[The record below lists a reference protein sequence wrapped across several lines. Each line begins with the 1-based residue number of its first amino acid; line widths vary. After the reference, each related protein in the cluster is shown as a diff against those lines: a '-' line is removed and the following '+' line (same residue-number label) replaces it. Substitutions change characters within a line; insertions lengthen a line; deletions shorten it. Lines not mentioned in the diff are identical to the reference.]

1 MPLQVPIDFSRIF
14 QTGCRDSQ
22 HLWTMCILF
31 IEIKSTGKPISVKYH
46 SIYCNNCDL
55 LYKLG
60 VQIRSCGSHQRCLP
74 NISSFLPSG
83 DMVGLHFLALWHWDG
98 TVWHDL
104 ANVCEQRAYVIS
116 KPKHLASGPRPY
128 TALIPFGMV
137 DWWMVEMVASLS
149 AWVPEGLEGA
159 ESPTDPKLLYST
171 WEKGIF
177 VVLSHWDLGLFL

>member
-83 DMVGLHFLALWHWDG
+83 DMVGLHFLALRHWDG

-104 ANVCEQRAYVIS
+104 ANVLWTEGVCHFQAKAFSIGPKTLHSSHPLWHGGLVNGWDGSFSVSLGPWGIRRSRVSYWPKVI
-116 KPKHLASGPRPY
+116 
-128 TALIPFGMV
+128 I
-137 DWWMVEMVASLS
+137 
-149 AWVPEGLEGA
+149 
-159 ESPTDPKLLYST
+159 
-171 WEKGIF
+171 
-177 VVLSHWDLGLFL
+177 